1 MHGRNIR
8 CLLLRMKLDSF
19 LAGGGPYSDG
29 RLSTYSFYLL
39 NEDDKARTDFI
50 KEKYG
55 TGGCSHAL
63 CGADNSHAD
72 YDGKGLK
79 LERGT

>member
-1 MHGRNIR
+1 MEG
-8 CLLLRMKLDSF
+8 F
-19 LAGGGPYSDG
+19 LPI
-29 RLSTYSFYLL
+29 LFYLL

-55 TGGCSHAL
+55 IGGQSHAL

-79 LERGT
+79 LRERGLWESRYFGVAALGKSCKKNRLSD

>member
-1 MHGRNIR
+1 M
-8 CLLLRMKLDSF
+8 
-19 LAGGGPYSDG
+19 AW
-29 RLSTYSFYLL
+29 LSTYSFYLL

-79 LERGT
+79 LERGTYGKSRYFGVASLGKSGEKSRLSD